1 MGTLPRDL
9 DRDTAASVSV
19 TVTMTD
25 LRRVPGCHVYGG
37 TQPLAP
43 GVGKLPKEKNIVFNI
58 DVEESDIKDVSNI
71 KVPLEADRAAPLAA
85 FDEIVKALV
94 PEGEKTQCIFN
105 SKDEQAAT
113 TGMVAAC
120 TVKAVQS
127 INNMRSLVEE
137 GIAEKDWIEA
147 IVKNTF
153 ETEGEAKEG
162 ETPFHRGE
170 FDVIKALVTKFP
182 EMVVGKILIDKFI
195 DLAGETG
202 PHLRK
207 CVCDIQAK
215 MDAVSG
221 DEALVLKKKLLNYL
235 ERYFYLV
242 CFGGY
247 CRQQGPE
254 KFMKSFVS
262 WLEERKELEDMV
274 EKGIRVWEQI
284 TFFSL
289 TMTVP
294 A

>member
-1 MGTLPRDL
+1 MG
-9 DRDTAASVSV
+9 TAASVSV

-43 GVGKLPKEKNIVFNI
+43 GVAKLPKEKNIVFNI

-127 INNMRSLVEE
+127 IDN
-137 GIAEKDWIEA
+137 
-147 IVKNTF
+147 
-153 ETEGEAKEG
+153 
-162 ETPFHRGE
+162 
-170 FDVIKALVTKFP
+170 
-182 EMVVGKILIDKFI
+182 FI

-215 MDAVSG
+215 MGAVSG
-221 DEALVLKKKLLNYL
+221 DEALVLKKKLLTYL

-254 KFMKSFVS
+254 KFTKSFVS

>member
-1 MGTLPRDL
+1 MG
-9 DRDTAASVSV
+9 

-43 GVGKLPKEKNIVFNI
+43 GVAKLPKEKNIVFNV

-71 KVPLEADRAAPLAA
+71 KVPLEADRAAPL
-85 FDEIVKALV
+85 
-94 PEGEKTQCIFN
+94 
-105 SKDEQAAT
+105 
-113 TGMVAAC
+113 AAC

-153 ETEGEAKEG
+153 ETEGETKEG

-182 EMVVGKILIDKFI
+182 EMAVGKILIDKFI

-254 KFMKSFVS
+254 KFTKSFVS

>member
-9 DRDTAASVSV
+9 DRDTAASASV

-37 TQPLAP
+37 TQPLAVV
-43 GVGKLPKEKNIVFNI
+43 VGKLPKEKNIVFNI
-58 DVEESDIKDVSNI
+58 DVEESDIKDLSNVR
-71 KVPLEADRAAPLAA
+71 VPLEAERAAPAAA

-94 PEGEKTQCIFN
+94 AEGEKTQCIFN
-105 SKDEQAAT
+105 CKEEQTAT

-137 GIAEKDWIEA
+137 GIAERDWMEA
-147 IVKNTF
+147 N
-153 ETEGEAKEG
+153 EG
-162 ETPFHRGE
+162 ETPFQRGE
-170 FDVIKALVTKFP
+170 FDVIKALVAKFP
-182 EMVVGKILIDKFI
+182 EMAVGKILIDKFI

-221 DEALVLKKKLLNYL
+221 DEALVFKKKLLNYL

-242 CFGGY
+242 CFVGY

-254 KFMKSFVS
+254 KFTKSFVS
-262 WLEERKELEDMV
+262 WLEERKELENMV

>member
-170 FDVIKALVTKFP
+170 FDVIKALV
-182 EMVVGKILIDKFI
+182 
-195 DLAGETG
+195 
-202 PHLRK
+202 
-207 CVCDIQAK
+207 
-215 MDAVSG
+215 
-221 DEALVLKKKLLNYL
+221 LKKKLLNYL

-254 KFMKSFVS
+254 KFTKSFVS
-262 WLEERKELEDMV
+262 WLEERKELEDIV

-289 TMTVP
+289 T
-294 A
+294 